1 MSNKIKLKSHKD
13 IENLHIS
20 AKVLAR
26 TLNLLVES
34 TRPGIS
40 TDKLDTIAH
49 DFIISNEGCT
59 PAFLNYQPY
68 GADYPYPAT
77 MCISVNEVVVHGIP
91 DSYELIVGDIVSY
104 DGGVVYNGMISDSA
118 VSVIVT
124 EDGCT
129 TIRDILKK
137 VGSETDIMTIDL
149 SKLDDK
155 EKLLY
160 HTYKSMHA
168 GIQAMQIGSHINDIS
183 RVIEKAIPRE
193 YGIVKTFSGHGVG
206 YHVHEEPYVP
216 NYDDGVR
223 GARIQ
228 AGMVL
233 AIEPMLTLG
242 TDEVDI
248 MEDSYTAMTSDG
260 SLAAHFEHTVVATEN
275 GPEILTL
282 IPSPPTIIN
291 S

>member
-1 MSNKIKLKSHKD
+1 MSNKIKLKTPKD
-13 IENLHIS
+13 IKNLSIS
-20 AKVLAR
+20 AKVLAQ

-34 TRPGIS
+34 TRPGMT
-40 TDKLDTIAH
+40 TDALDTIAH
-49 DFIISNEGCT
+49 DFIISNDGCR

-91 DSYELIVGDIVSY
+91 DNYELIVGDIVSY
-104 DGGVVYNGMISDSA
+104 DGGVIYEGMISDAA
-118 VSVIVT
+118 VSVIVIET
-124 EDGCT
+124 GCI

-137 VGSETDIMTIDL
+137 ADDEGID
-149 SKLDDK
+149 KLDSK

-160 HTYKSMHA
+160 HTYKSMHV
-168 GIQAMQIGSHINDIS
+168 GIQTMQIGSYINDIS
-183 RVIEKAIPRE
+183 RAIANAIPSD

-223 GARIQ
+223 GPRIQ
-228 AGMVL
+228 EGMVL

-248 MEDSYTAMTSDG
+248 MDDSYTAITSDG
-260 SLAAHFEHTVVATEN
+260 SLAAHFEHTVVATEK
-275 GPEILTL
+275 GPEILTV
-282 IPSPPTIIN
+282 I
-291 S
+291 

>member
-20 AKVLAR
+20 AKVLAS
-26 TLNLLVES
+26 TLDLLVKS
-34 TRPGIS
+34 TKPGMS
-40 TDKLDTIAH
+40 TDTLDSIAH
-49 DFIISNEGCT
+49 DFIISNEGCR

-68 GADYPYPAT
+68 GAGYPYPAT

-160 HTYKSMHA
+160 HTYKSMHI
-168 GIQAMQIGSHINDIS
+168 GIQAMKIGSHINDIS
-183 RVIEKAIPRE
+183 KAIEKAIPKE